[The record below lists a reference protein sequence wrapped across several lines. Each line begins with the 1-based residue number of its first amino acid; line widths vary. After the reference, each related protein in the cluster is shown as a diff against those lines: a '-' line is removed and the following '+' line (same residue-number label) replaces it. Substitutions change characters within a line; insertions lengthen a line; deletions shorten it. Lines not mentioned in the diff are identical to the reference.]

1 MIFGNGN
8 ASALARAQDKH
19 EQSERERKASP
30 KEDKPCARC
39 GHLCSAHAPANY
51 TRMFCKSEGCTCNS
65 YFPSKSYE
73 AVVTENIALHQEIER
88 LKAELD
94 SLTRA
99 RTVSA

>member
-8 ASALARAQDKH
+8 ASALSRVPEKY

-39 GHLCSAHAPANY
+39 GHLCSAHAPADY
-51 TRMFCKSEGCTCNS
+51 TRMFCKRDGCLCNS

-73 AVVTENIALHQEIER
+73 AVVTENIALHQEIEQ
-88 LKAELD
+88 LKAQLD
-94 SLTRA
+94 TLVRGH
-99 RTVSA
+99 RVSA